1 MRKLSVFLTSKSG
14 AKIGGYGVLLYP
26 EASTNKWLAKAVTNA
41 AGRADLSFELPAG
54 VKSLEVLVLS
64 PDGKQVI
71 AQENRKLANVSDHW
85 PIDLA
90 SSDDKPP
97 PAPPKTE
104 PAKPEPAKPETPKP
118 PSPAGDAVANV
129 DKDEAQVSLMPAERA
144 AARIA
149 GARRAREEL
158 RQAAG
163 KEIGDRRKVKRR
175 GRELA
180 NDLIGKRPRGRLRP
194 QDTFIPQSKRKD
206 LPALLKKHRETAL
219 QTLGKGGP
227 DRQGIA
233 LDDAL
238 VARLGLRPGGKTN
251 WSMLEAEIGAGKS
264 AARRSPIQTAID
276 DCRATHDRDSHVDDP
291 LADASILAATSLL
304 IDARDAA
311 LSNKPAAE
319 RISDVLDAALGTGT
333 PRPAAADIA
342 RTLDVPVPLGPA
354 DVDAYY
360 DYHNLRIAWADAWTA
375 VGDKTMAGKLASLYE
390 TIVEVVDYDAADSPW
405 DFSEIDELHD
415 MLDTLEDAVEAASAV
430 YAPVVDKPTPQLAA
444 WMPELADVWHYLS
457 DTERAYA
464 ELQYD
469 LHQYVL
475 SRTTE
480 QVLENVATGGLSNF
494 LNRKLWKIPPYDV
507 YEQGWVPDM
516 KIGEAVAR
524 LHTAPNFF
532 RNRVRGQVDFEEAR
546 AEKAAADA
554 EAAANDKP
562 YATHAAA
569 RLGRAERLIGELKHA
584 LSEPYQFDVFS
595 EGSYNFGVLTT
606 YRQRWRPLNYQA
618 GDLAGTLPL
627 APNEK
632 RSYSVTHKASRM
644 TKREQSSVF
653 ANERSRDAVSKSRA
667 ESEITDTVKRKLTG
681 TVSTEATVKLGEFLS
696 FTGGTTLNTE
706 ASNDSGRVKKTL
718 KEHTDTAAQKY
729 RDENKTSVSFEEA
742 YETSTTESREISN
755 PNNEITVTYL
765 FYELQ
770 RRYEVSERFHDLEPV
785 ILVAYDM
792 PRPDEVT
799 EAWLLK
805 YDWIIART
813 LLDRSFQPALSYLSQ
828 TFAGDEVSVEILK
841 QQWKTQLAVV
851 TVLKQQVGAHE
862 RLRDVARNAIEKSVT
877 AAAGIAAAGDV
888 FGNGLGSHLG
898 KKLFNAAEDIAETQ
912 AENAR
917 AALAW
922 ADQDLNRIEQ
932 IVSGGATSL
941 ERATAAYVAA
951 IEQRLNRRIQID
963 RLILHVKENI
973 LHYMQ
978 AIWAAEHADQRY
990 LRLYDMEI
998 QWPGDVEVAISEV
1011 PGKAVRPGGLGK
1023 LLNRSDRPRWRG
1035 KLNPPSFAETKL
1047 LHQIADLDR
1056 LLGFRGNLAIFPLAR
1071 SNALT
1076 TYLAQDFLDSALAL
1090 RDPDDSDTI
1099 PTASEAVK
1107 IAKCAL
1113 EKAGD
1118 SERERIAEWLME
1130 ALRLAHS
1137 VCREVIVPTGE
1148 LFIEALPGAHPLLED
1163 FKLQHRAFD
1172 AAKAATEVR
1181 AAQMELIRRAMRL
1194 ERGDTDDPDIDKVVR
1209 IEGTAAHTFDTSGE

>member
-14 AKIGGYGVLLYP
+14 TKMGGYGVILYP

-41 AGRADLSFELPAG
+41 AGRADLSFELAAG

-64 PDGKQVI
+64 PDSEQVI
-71 AQENRKLANVSDHW
+71 AQERRKIANVSDHW

-90 SSDDKPP
+90 PADDKQQ
-97 PAPPKTE
+97 PAPPAHE
-104 PAKPEPAKPETPKP
+104 PAKPDTPKP
-118 PSPAGDAVANV
+118 TPSKDDAAASD
-129 DKDEAQVSLMPAERA
+129 DKDEARVSLMPAERA
-144 AARIA
+144 AVRIA

-158 RQAAG
+158 RHAAG
-163 KEIGDRRKVKRR
+163 KEIEERRKVKRR
-175 GRELA
+175 GREIA
-180 NDLIGKRPRGRLRP
+180 SDLIGKRPRGRLRP
-194 QDTFIPQSKRKD
+194 QDTFIPQSNRKD
-206 LPALLKKHRETAL
+206 LPALLKKHRETGL
-219 QTLGKGGP
+219 QSLGKNGP

-238 VARLGLRPGGKTN
+238 VARLGLRQGSKTSWSALDGEIATGK
-251 WSMLEAEIGAGKS
+251 AVVA
-264 AARRSPIQTAID
+264 RSPIQMAID
-276 DCRATHDRDSHVDDP
+276 DCRAMHDGASHVVDP
-291 LADASILAATSLL
+291 AADADVLAATSVL
-304 IDARDAA
+304 IDERDAA
-311 LSNKPAAE
+311 RSNKPAAE

-333 PRPAAADIA
+333 PRPAASDIA
-342 RTLDVPVPLGPA
+342 RTLSVPVPLGPA

-375 VGDKTMAGKLASLYE
+375 VGDKAMAGKLASLYE
-390 TIVEVVDYDAADSPW
+390 TIVEVVEYDEADSPW

-430 YAPVVDKPTPQLAA
+430 YAPVVDKPTPQLSA

-457 DTERAYA
+457 DPERAYA

-480 QVLENVATGGLSNF
+480 QVLENAATGGLSNLF
-494 LNRKLWKIPPYDV
+494 NRKLWKIPPYDV

-516 KIGEAVAR
+516 KIGEAVIR
-524 LHTAPNFF
+524 LNAAPNFF
-532 RNRVRGQVDFEEAR
+532 RNRVRGQVDFAEAH
-546 AEKAAADA
+546 AEKAEDD
-554 EAAANDKP
+554 ERAAANDKP

-632 RSYSVTHKASRM
+632 RSYSVTRKVARTS
-644 TKREQSSVF
+644 KRAQESVF
-653 ANERSRDAVSKSRA
+653 ATERMRETAAQSRA
-667 ESEITDTVKRKLTG
+667 ESEITDTVKRNLTAS
-681 TVSTEATVKLGEFLS
+681 VATEATVKLGEFLS

-706 ASNDSGRVKKTL
+706 ASNDSQRVKKAL
-718 KEHTDTAAQKY
+718 KEHTDKAAQKY
-729 RDENKTSVSFEEA
+729 RDENKVTVSVEES
-742 YETSTTESREISN
+742 YEASTTESREITN

-785 ILVAYDM
+785 ILVACDM
-792 PRPDEVT
+792 PRPDEII

-805 YDWIIART
+805 YDWIIAKA
-813 LLDRSFQPALSYLSQ
+813 LLDRSFLPALSYLSQ

-862 RLRDVARNAIEKSVT
+862 RLRDVARNAVEQSVI
-877 AAAGIAAAGDV
+877 AAAGIAAAGDA
-888 FGNGLGSHLG
+888 FGNGLGFHLG
-898 KKLFNAAEDIAETQ
+898 KKLFNAAEDVAETQ

-932 IVSGGATSL
+932 IVSGAATSL
-941 ERATAAYVAA
+941 ERATTAYVQA
-951 IEQRLNRRIQID
+951 IEQRLNRRVQID

-1011 PGKAVRPGGLGK
+1011 PGKAARPGALGK

-1035 KLNPPSFAETKL
+1035 KLNPPSFSETKL
-1047 LHQIADLDR
+1047 LHQIADLDS
-1056 LLGFRGNLAIFPLAR
+1056 LLGFRGNLAIFPLAK

-1090 RDPDDSDTI
+1090 RDPDDSDDI

-1113 EKAGD
+1113 EKSGE
-1118 SERERIAEWLME
+1118 SERERIGEWLME

-1163 FKLQHRAFD
+1163 FKLRHRAFD

-1181 AAQMELIRRAMRL
+1181 TAQMELIRRAMRL
-1194 ERGDTDDPDIDKVVR
+1194 ERGNTDDPDIDKLVR
-1209 IEGTAAHTFDTSGE
+1209 IEGNTAQTFDSSGE